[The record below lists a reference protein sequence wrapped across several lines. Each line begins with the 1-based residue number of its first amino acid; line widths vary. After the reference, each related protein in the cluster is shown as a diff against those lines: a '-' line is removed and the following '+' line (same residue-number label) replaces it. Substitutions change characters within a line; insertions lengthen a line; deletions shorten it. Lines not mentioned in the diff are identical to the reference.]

1 MKILVKFEK
10 EYDSDEFY
18 SGLSEDELAD
28 ITFEEFK
35 VGIVMDMQD
44 YPGDLVDLATFE
56 IRK

>member
-18 SGLSEDELAD
+18 AGCSEEELAD

-35 VGIVMDMQD
+35 VGIVMDMHD
-44 YPGDLVDLATFE
+44 YPGDLVELATFE
-56 IRK
+56 IIK